1 MKPFLRLMHISGRGS
16 RQVALAV
23 ALLSAA
29 GCFWQYSLHGGGL
42 PSDLKTIAVLPFD
55 NETPVSELQ
64 QQLLDMM
71 RTTLD
76 SRLGLRAAS
85 EAQADVVVRGTIIRY
100 DADIPTG
107 YSASQGGAP
116 VTASQR
122 KLEMAVDVDIVNE
135 KTGKILWQRKGL
147 VGEGSYQERAELDGR
162 KLAMKQIVNDMAEGA
177 QSQW

>member
-1 MKPFLRLMHISGRGS
+1 VKPFLSLIRVSGPGS
-16 RQVALAV
+16 RLLATALV
-23 ALLSAA
+23 LLSAM
-29 GCFWQYSLHGGGL
+29 GCWRYSFHGGGL
-42 PSDLKTIAVLPFD
+42 PPDLKTIAVLPFD
-55 NETPVSELQ
+55 NDTPVSELQ

-100 DADIPTG
+100 DADIPVG
-107 YSASQGGAP
+107 YSASQNGAP

-122 KLEMAVDVDIVNE
+122 KLELAVDVDIVNV

-147 VGEGSYQERAELDGR
+147 VGEGSYAERAEADGR
-162 KLAMKQIVNDMAEGA
+162 KVAMKQLVNDMAEGA

>member
-1 MKPFLRLMHISGRGS
+1 VKPFRSSIPVFGRGS
-16 RQVALAV
+16 RAALAAALAV
-23 ALLSAA
+23 LSVA
-29 GCFWQYSLHGGGL
+29 GCWRYSLHGGGL
-42 PSDLKTIAVLPFD
+42 PADLKTMAILPFD

-64 QQLLDMM
+64 QQLLDIM
-71 RTTLD
+71 RNTLD
-76 SRLGLRAAS
+76 SRLGLRSAS

-100 DADIPTG
+100 DADIPVG

-122 KLEMAVDVDIVNE
+122 KLEMAVDVDIVNQ

-147 VGEGSYQERAELDGR
+147 IGDGTYQERAEADGR
-162 KLAMKQIVNDMAEGA
+162 KQAMQQMANDMAEGA

>member
-1 MKPFLRLMHISGRGS
+1 VKPFLSLIRVSGPGS
-16 RQVALAV
+16 LLLATAFV
-23 ALLSAA
+23 LLSAS
-29 GCFWQYSLHGGGL
+29 GCWRYSFHGGGL
-42 PSDLKTIAVLPFD
+42 PPDLKTIAVLPFD
-55 NETPVSELQ
+55 NDTPVSELQ

-100 DADIPTG
+100 DADIPIG
-107 YSASQGGAP
+107 YSASQNGAP

-122 KLEMAVDVDIVNE
+122 KLEMAVDVDIVNV

-147 VGEGSYQERAELDGR
+147 VGEGSYAERAEADGR
-162 KLAMKQIVNDMAEGA
+162 KVAMKQLVNDMAEGA